1 MVDEL
6 DRNIIRAL
14 QQDGR
19 RSNVEIARALG
30 VAESTVRKRIDRL
43 LHNGTVRI
51 VGIPSLAALDLSVQV
66 QIYLQVEPAYADQ
79 IANQMA
85 GLPHVH
91 SVTYTTGEY
100 ALVVQAAFAD
110 NDALRHFLSAEVAT
124 LTGVLRTTT
133 AHVLQQ
139 VKAPHQWRL
148 PIPAPPR
155 VLIVDDDPDFC
166 EVTRIVL
173 EGAGYDVLT
182 APDGES
188 GLEATRTHY
197 PDAIIMDVMMN
208 SLLEGLSTT
217 WTIRADTD
225 LRNIPILMVSSIAD
239 SQYAEAF
246 PTDEYVPVDNFLC
259 KPIAPQ
265 ELLQTINRL
274 LDSRR
279 SDVRRS
285 DVRMQRRPK

>member
-6 DRNIIRAL
+6 DRDIIRAL

-19 RSNVEIARALG
+19 RSNVEIARALN

-43 LHNGTVRI
+43 LQNGTVRI
-51 VGIPSLAALDLSVQV
+51 VGVPSLAALGFSVQV
-66 QIYLQVEPAYADQ
+66 LIYLQVEPAYADA

-85 GLPHVH
+85 GLPQVQ
-91 SVTYTTGEY
+91 SVTYTAGEY
-100 ALVVQAAFAD
+100 SLVVQAAFAD
-110 NDALRHFLSAEVAT
+110 NDALRHFLSAEVAA

-133 AHVLQQ
+133 AHILQQ

-182 APDGES
+182 APDGEA
-188 GLEATRTHY
+188 GLQAMRTHY
-197 PDAIIMDVMMN
+197 PDLIIMDVMMN
-208 SLLEGLSTT
+208 SLLEGISTT
-217 WTIRADTD
+217 WTIRADRD
-225 LRNIPILMVSSIAD
+225 LRSTPILMVSSIAD

-246 PTDEYVPVDNFLC
+246 PTDEYLPVDNFLC

-265 ELLQTINRL
+265 ELLQTTNRL
-274 LDSRR
+274 IQSSRSTR
-279 SDVRRS
+279 TA
-285 DVRMQRRPK
+285 

>member
-1 MVDEL
+1 MVDKL
-6 DRNIIRAL
+6 DQDIIRAL

-43 LHNGTVRI
+43 LQNGTVHI
-51 VGIPSLAALDLSVQV
+51 VGIPLLAALDLSVQV
-66 QIYLQVEPAYADQ
+66 QIYLQVEPAYADP

-85 GLPHVH
+85 GLPQVQ

-100 ALVVQAAFAD
+100 TLVVQAAFAD
-110 NDALRHFLSAEVAT
+110 NDALRHFLSAKVAA
-124 LTGVLRTTT
+124 LPGVIRTTT

-148 PIPAPPR
+148 PVPAPPS

-173 EGAGYDVLT
+173 ENADYIVTT
-182 APDGES
+182 APDGDT
-188 GLEATRTHY
+188 GLQAMRTHR
-197 PDAIIMDVMMN
+197 PDLIIMDVMMN
-208 SLLEGLSTT
+208 SLLEGISAT
-217 WTIRADTD
+217 WTIRADTN
-225 LRNIPILMVSSIAD
+225 LRNTPILMVSSIAD
-239 SQYAEAF
+239 SQYAEEF

-274 LDSRR
+274 IQTSRPLRTDVHGQRR
-279 SDVRRS
+279 SR
-285 DVRMQRRPK
+285 

>member
-1 MVDEL
+1 MVDDL
-6 DRNIIRAL
+6 DRDIIRAL

-43 LHNGTVRI
+43 LQSGTVRI
-51 VGIPSLAALDLSVQV
+51 VGVPSLSALDLSVQV
-66 QIYLQVEPAYADQ
+66 QIYLQVEPAYADP

-85 GLPHVH
+85 SLPQVQ

-100 ALVVQAAFAD
+100 TLVVQAAFAD
-110 NDALRHFLSAEVAT
+110 NDALRHFLSVEVAA
-124 LTGVLRTTT
+124 LSGVVRTTT

-139 VKAPHQWRL
+139 VKAPDQWRL
-148 PIPAPPR
+148 PIPKPPG

-173 EGAGYDVLT
+173 EDAGYKVWT
-182 APDGES
+182 APDGDS
-188 GLEATRTHY
+188 GLQAVRTHY
-197 PDAIIMDVMMN
+197 PDLIIMDVMMN

-217 WTIRADTD
+217 WTIRADAD
-225 LRNIPILMVSSIAD
+225 LRNMPILMVSSIAD

-246 PTDEYVPVDNFLC
+246 PTDEYLPVDNFLC

-265 ELLQTINRL
+265 ELLQTAKRLIQTNR
-274 LDSRR
+274 
-279 SDVRRS
+279 
-285 DVRMQRRPK
+285 QRRPR

>member
-6 DRNIIRAL
+6 DRDIIRAL

-19 RSNVEIARALG
+19 RSNVDVARALG

-43 LHNGTVRI
+43 LQNGTVRI
-51 VGIPSLAALDLSVQV
+51 VGIPSLNALDLSVQV
-66 QIYLQVEPAYADQ
+66 QIYLQVEPAYADP

-85 GLPHVH
+85 GLPQVQ

-100 ALVVQAAFAD
+100 NLVVQAVFAD
-110 NDALRHFLSAEVAT
+110 NDALHYFLSVEIAA
-124 LTGVLRTTT
+124 LTGVTRTTT

-139 VKAPHQWRL
+139 VKAPHQWQL
-148 PIPAPPR
+148 PVPAPPNI
-155 VLIVDDDPDFC
+155 LIVDDDPDFC

-173 EGAGYDVLT
+173 ENAAYVVRT
-182 APDGES
+182 APDGDT
-188 GLEATRTHY
+188 GLQAMRAHH
-197 PDAIIMDVMMN
+197 PDLIIMDVMMN
-208 SLLEGLSTT
+208 SLLEGISTT
-217 WTIRADTD
+217 WTIRADAD
-225 LRNIPILMVSSIAD
+225 LRNTPILMVSSIAN

-265 ELLQTINRL
+265 ELLQTIKRL
-274 LDSRR
+274 LESNRQQRR
-279 SDVRRS
+279 SR
-285 DVRMQRRPK
+285 

>member
-1 MVDEL
+1 MVDDL
-6 DRNIIRAL
+6 DRDIIRAL

-43 LHNGTVRI
+43 LLNGTVRI
-51 VGIPSLAALDLSVQV
+51 VGIPSLAALDLAVQV
-66 QIYLQVEPAYADQ
+66 QIYLQVEPAYAEQ

-85 GLPHVH
+85 GLPQVQ

-100 ALVVQAAFAD
+100 PIVVWAAFAD
-110 NDALRHFLSAEVAT
+110 NDALRQFLSAEVAT

-148 PIPAPPR
+148 PISAPPR

-182 APDGES
+182 APDGEA
-188 GLEATRTHY
+188 GLEITRTHY

-217 WTIRADTD
+217 WTIRADAD

-274 LDSRR
+274 LEPSRQ
-279 SDVRRS
+279 
-285 DVRMQRRPK
+285 QRRPR

>member
-1 MVDEL
+1 MTDDL
-6 DRNIIRAL
+6 DRDIIRAL

-43 LHNGTVRI
+43 LQSGTLRI
-51 VGIPSLAALDLSVQV
+51 VGIPSLNAVGLAVQV
-66 QIYLQVEPAYADQ
+66 QIYLQVEPAHVDSV
-79 IANQMA
+79 ANQLA
-85 GLPHVH
+85 GLPQVQ

-100 ALVVQAAFAD
+100 TLIVQAAFAD
-110 NDALRHFLSAEVAT
+110 NDALRHFMSGEIAALS
-124 LTGVLRTTT
+124 GVLRTTT

-139 VKAPHQWRL
+139 VKAPHEWRL
-148 PIPAPPR
+148 PVPAPPS

-173 EGAGYDVLT
+173 EGSGYTVYT
-182 APDGES
+182 APNGDA
-188 GLEATRTHY
+188 GLQAMRTHY

-208 SLLEGLSTT
+208 SLLEGISTT
-217 WTIRADTD
+217 WTVRADRD
-225 LRNIPILMVSSIAD
+225 LRNTPILMVSSIAD

-274 LDSRR
+274 LKAS
-279 SDVRRS
+279 S
-285 DVRMQRRPK
+285 

>member
-1 MVDEL
+1 MVDDL
-6 DRNIIRAL
+6 DRDIIRAL

-43 LHNGTVRI
+43 LHSSTVRI
-51 VGIPSLAALDLSVQV
+51 VGLPSLSALGLSVQV
-66 QIYLQVEPAYADQ
+66 QIYLQVEPAYADE

-85 GLPHVH
+85 GLPQVQ

-100 ALVVQAAFAD
+100 SLVVQAAFPD
-110 NDALRHFLSAEVAT
+110 NDALRQFLSVEVAA
-124 LTGVLRTTT
+124 LSGVIRTTT
-133 AHVLQQ
+133 AHILQH

-148 PIPAPPR
+148 PKPAPPR

-166 EVTRIVL
+166 EVSRIVL
-173 EGAGYDVLT
+173 EDAGYEVLA
-182 APDGES
+182 APDGDT
-188 GLEATRTHY
+188 GLEVMRTHY

-208 SLLEGLSTT
+208 SLLEGISTT

-225 LRNIPILMVSSIAD
+225 LRTTPILMVSSIAD
-239 SQYAEAF
+239 SQFAEAF
-246 PTDEYVPVDNFLC
+246 PTDEYLPVDNFLC

-274 LDSRR
+274 IKSNRTSRADLR
-279 SDVRRS
+279 A
-285 DVRMQRRPK
+285 QRRPR

>member
-1 MVDEL
+1 MTDDL
-6 DRNIIRAL
+6 DRDIIRAL

-43 LHNGTVRI
+43 LQSGTLRI
-51 VGIPSLAALDLSVQV
+51 TGIPSLNAVGLPVQV
-66 QIYLQVEPAYADQ
+66 QIYLQVEPAHVDPV
-79 IANQMA
+79 ANQLA
-85 GLPHVH
+85 GLPQVQ
-91 SVTYTTGEY
+91 SVTYTSGEY
-100 ALVVQAAFAD
+100 PLVVQAAFPD
-110 NDALRHFLSAEVAT
+110 NDALRHFMSGEIAALS
-124 LTGVLRTTT
+124 GVVRTTT

-139 VKAPHQWRL
+139 VKAPHEWRL
-148 PIPAPPR
+148 PIPSPPS

-173 EGAGYDVLT
+173 QGSGYAVYT
-182 APDGES
+182 APNGDA
-188 GLEATRTHY
+188 GLQAMRTHY
-197 PDAIIMDVMMN
+197 PDLIIMDVMMN

-217 WTIRADTD
+217 WTIRADRD

-239 SQYAEAF
+239 SQYAEVF

-265 ELLQTINRL
+265 ELLQTVNRL
-274 LDSRR
+274 LKAS
-279 SDVRRS
+279 S
-285 DVRMQRRPK
+285 